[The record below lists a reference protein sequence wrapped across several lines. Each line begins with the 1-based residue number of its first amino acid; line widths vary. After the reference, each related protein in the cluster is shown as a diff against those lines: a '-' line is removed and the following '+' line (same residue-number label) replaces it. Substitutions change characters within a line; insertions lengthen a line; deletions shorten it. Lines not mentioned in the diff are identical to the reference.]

1 MFVPAP
7 LSPTLPDSFGF
18 PVSCLSPVEIVL
30 LCSSIKSCFISRVCP
45 VLRLG
50 SACTVRN
57 TVLSFN
63 FCYTA
68 VCSTTFHPQL
78 IVYFGSM
85 PFLEFSV
92 SVEENVKLVG
102 GTQVQNLYRP
112 DFFWVHHGK

>member
-7 LSPTLPDSFGF
+7 LSRTLPDSFGF

-50 SACTVRN
+50 SACTVCN
-57 TVLSFN
+57 TVL
-63 FCYTA
+63 FCTA
-68 VCSTTFHPQL
+68 DCSTTFHPQL

-92 SVEENVKLVG
+92 SVEENVKLVR

-112 DFFWVHHGK
+112 DFFWIHHGK